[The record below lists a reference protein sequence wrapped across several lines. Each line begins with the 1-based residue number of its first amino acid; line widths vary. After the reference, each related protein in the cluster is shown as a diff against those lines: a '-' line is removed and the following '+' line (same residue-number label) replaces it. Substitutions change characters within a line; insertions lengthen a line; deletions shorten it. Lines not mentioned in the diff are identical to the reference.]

1 MKYITPVDAIDGCF
15 MAIGLTVS
23 LQDIQS
29 ILSIII
35 IIIDIL
41 WILGKFV
48 IKLFRY
54 LDDGKLSK
62 EEADDLLD
70 TLDDLNDIK
79 KKEGDK

>member
-1 MKYITPVDAIDGCF
+1 MKMFNAVDAVDGGLMLF
-15 MAIGLTVS
+15 GLTIS

-41 WILGKFV
+41 WIVGKFV

-54 LDDGKLSK
+54 LQDGKLDQ
-62 EEADDLLD
+62 EE
-70 TLDDLNDIK
+70 LDDLENTVDDLKKIK
-79 KKEGDK
+79 EEGDK

>member
-1 MKYITPVDAIDGCF
+1 MKYVTPVDAVDGCL
-15 MAIGLTVS
+15 MAVGLTVS

-54 LDDGKLSK
+54 LDDGKISK
-62 EEADDLLD
+62 DEADDLFD
-70 TLDDLNDIK
+70 TIDDLNNIK